1 MVFRLSLFYPFSIDD
16 GHCPSALKWNHDKPQ
31 SDARRSVLKKW
42 KDKTFSGGVNRTVI
56 EKGAAMLG
64 FPLDELIADTIQGMK
79 PVAEKS
85 D

>member
-1 MVFRLSLFYPFSIDD
+1 
-16 GHCPSALKWNHDKPQ
+16 
-31 SDARRSVLKKW
+31 
-42 KDKTFSGGVNRTVI
+42 VI

-64 FPLDELIADTIQGMK
+64 LPLDELIADTIQGMK